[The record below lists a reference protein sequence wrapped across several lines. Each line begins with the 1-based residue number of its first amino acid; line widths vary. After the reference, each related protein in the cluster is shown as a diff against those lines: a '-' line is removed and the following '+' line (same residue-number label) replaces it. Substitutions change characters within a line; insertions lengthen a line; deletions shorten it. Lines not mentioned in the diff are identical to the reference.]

1 MGTAIRF
8 TLIFAISYFAS
19 TFSNASEDVEL
30 KDPTL
35 VAISVFAANTILKDA
50 ETYGIQN
57 TSSLHKIM
65 DAHIVP
71 GSQPS
76 VKITIVINLNHFC

>member
-1 MGTAIRF
+1 MGTLICF
-8 TLIFAISYFAS
+8 TLFLTIAYLAI

-50 ETYGIQN
+50 ETYGVQN
-57 TSSLHKIM
+57 TSSLQKIM
-65 DAHIVP
+65 DAHVVQ
-71 GSQPS
+71 GLQPS
-76 VKITIVINLNHFC
+76 VK

>member
-8 TLIFAISYFAS
+8 TLFFAILYLSVVFL
-19 TFSNASEDVEL
+19 NASEDVEL

-35 VAISVFAANTILKDA
+35 VAISTFAVNNLLKDA
-50 ETYGIQN
+50 ETFGIQN

-65 DAHIVP
+65 DAHVVP
-71 GSQPS
+71 ASQPS
-76 VKITIVINLNHFC
+76 VK